1 MKNQKKVL
9 SLLLVLVLCV
19 CSLAGCSG
27 NGEAKKK
34 SSADSD
40 DVVIDVW
47 STEAG
52 AQSVWEELVS
62 EWNATEGDE
71 KNIFINWKTTTDSTT
86 IDVAEQNGSLPHIFN
101 VSGNQLKQ
109 FIARKSAISI
119 NELPGGEEFLKEYG
133 QDGIETKNLVDGKQ
147 YSVYMNVRTSGLAYN
162 KDLFKKAGIVDENGE
177 AKAPATLSEVVEYA
191 KKIND
196 LGEGTYGFAFPL
208 KFGISYTV
216 TSPLSSYYSEK
227 DAQNSK
233 EYLDL
238 DKGTY
243 DMSNYHEMFDWIL
256 QMKKDGSLFPGAETL
271 DNDTARAYFAAGAVG
286 MIPAIS
292 WDVSVFNNQ
301 FKAEC
306 DWDICPYP
314 APDGRE
320 VYKQWC
326 QRGGGMLIGRSAAEK
341 NPEETMEV
349 YKFIYSLNTRKVMFE
364 RGVNL
369 SAKTDVLEVYDKDAV
384 DPRFV
389 KFAEL
394 VDETVRFAEHESVA
408 VEGEDFKTLFQK
420 VWMGDITLDKAID
433 DYSARY
439 ERGFKKAVAAGEYDV
454 AREKRVRRY
463 LQGEDGL
470 DLSKTN

>member
-1 MKNQKKVL
+1 MKNWKKAL
-9 SLLLVLVLCV
+9 TLLMVFVLCV
-19 CSLAGCSG
+19 GCFAGCG
-27 NGEAKKK
+27 GKDEAKKK
-34 SSADSD
+34 SAADKD
-40 DVVIDVW
+40 DVIIDVW

-52 AQSVWEELVS
+52 AQAVWEELVDD
-62 EWNATEGDE
+62 WNATEGDE
-71 KNIFINWKTTTDSTT
+71 KNIFINWKTTTDSTQ

-101 VSGNQLKQ
+101 VSSNQLKQ
-109 FIARKSAISI
+109 FIARNSVISL

-133 QDGIETKNLVDGKQ
+133 QEGQEGGNLVDGKQ
-147 YSVYMNVRTSGLAYN
+147 YSVYMNMRTSALAYN
-162 KDLFKKAGIVDENGE
+162 KDLFKQAGIVDENGE
-177 AKAPATLSEVVEYA
+177 AKAPKTLSEVVEYA
-191 KKIND
+191 KKINA
-196 LGEGTYGFAFPL
+196 LGEGIYGFAFPL
-208 KFGISYTV
+208 KFGITYPV
-216 TSPLSSYYSEK
+216 THPLSSYYDEK
-227 DAQNSK
+227 NADSSK

-243 DMSNYHEMFDWIL
+243 DMSNYHEMFDWLL
-256 QMKKDGSLFPGAETL
+256 QMQKDGSIFPGAETL
-271 DNDTARAYFAAGAVG
+271 DNDTARAYFAAGSVG

-292 WDVSVFNNQ
+292 WDVAVYNEQ

-320 VYKQWC
+320 LYKQWG
-326 QRGGGMLIGRSAAEK
+326 QRGGGMIVGRSAAEK

-364 RGVNL
+364 RGINL
-369 SAKTDVLEVYDKDAV
+369 SAKSDVLEVYDKDVV

-394 VDETVRFAEHESVA
+394 VDESLRFATRESVA
-408 VEGEDFKTLFQK
+408 VEGDNFQTLFQK
-420 VWMGDITLDKAID
+420 VWMGDITLDQAIE
-433 DYSARY
+433 DYSSRY
-439 ERGFKKAVAAGEYDV
+439 EKGFKKAVASGEFDV

-470 DLSKTN
+470 DISKTH